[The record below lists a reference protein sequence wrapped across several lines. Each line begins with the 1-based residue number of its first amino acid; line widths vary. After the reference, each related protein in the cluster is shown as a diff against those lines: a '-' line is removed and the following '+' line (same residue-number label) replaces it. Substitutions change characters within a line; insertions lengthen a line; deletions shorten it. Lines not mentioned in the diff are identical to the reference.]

1 MINPI
6 FRAGL
11 LAALLLLIQAGS
23 TMQPTVE
30 QDPLR
35 LEKYRDRA
43 AVLSSLDTWALSGRL
58 AVSDENDGGSGK
70 LRWQESPGGSRMD
83 FHGAL
88 GRGAWQMEANAAGA
102 VLELADGSRYS
113 ANSVGELVREQLGW
127 QVPVESL
134 AWWVRGLEA
143 PGDSGTMV
151 LTENGTLSQ
160 LRQHGWEVEYGRY
173 REAGGYGLP
182 LKLTARQEG
191 RTVKLAIREW
201 SLGDP

>member
-1 MINPI
+1 MISPI
-6 FRAGL
+6 LRAGL
-11 LAALLLLIQAGS
+11 LAALLLLIQACS
-23 TMQPTVE
+23 TVQPTGE
-30 QDPLR
+30 NDPLR

-43 AVLSSLDTWALSGRL
+43 SELSSLDSWSLRGRL
-58 AVSDENDGGSGK
+58 AVSDENDGGSGN
-70 LRWQESPGGSRMD
+70 LRWQESPGVSRMD
-83 FHGAL
+83 FHAAF
-88 GRGAWQMEANAAGA
+88 GRGAWQLEAGADGA

-113 ANSVGELVREQLGW
+113 ADSVGELVRGQLGW

-143 PGDSGTMV
+143 PGDTGSMV
-151 LTENGTLSQ
+151 LAEDGTLSL

-182 LKLTARQEG
+182 LKLTARQDG